1 MPAIT
6 SLGIGSGLDINSMVS
21 QLVALEGRPLEQM
34 KSQATQLQTQVSS
47 FGKLSSLFSTLQ
59 SAANKL
65 TGNGLWSQ
73 SVAASSDSTAV
84 SIVGGSTA
92 AAGNYAVSVQKLASP
107 QTVAS
112 GTAFANTGELVGH
125 GQLTIELGAWQDVP
139 PMTFVPKL
147 GGGQVLVDVAA
158 TDTLQTLRDKI
169 NAAGAGVT
177 ASIVTDSSGAR
188 LALRS
193 ASTGAENAFRIQA
206 SDTGDGNNTDPA
218 GLSRFAFDPP
228 NMPAPD
234 PQNPTASMVLKQS
247 AFNAEATVNGIQVN
261 SASNDLS
268 TVVEGLSLRLHKPTA
283 ADVDVSVTKD
293 REAIKKA
300 VQDFATAYNEL
311 TKTIADQTKYDA
323 ATKVAGALQGDSTVT
338 GLLRQMRTL
347 VNTASGA
354 SSAFPRLSDLG
365 LEIQRD
371 GSLQVDS
378 AKLDAATVDLG
389 ELRKALANNDTLN
402 VGNNGLARRYAM
414 LASQVLGV
422 DGSLTTRT
430 EGLRERLSKNSA
442 EQDRL
447 TERVDQYKAR
457 LIAQYTA
464 MDANLSKLNALSSYM
479 TAQLA
484 ALSKAS
490 SSGSS

>member
-34 KSQATQLQTQVSS
+34 KSQASQLQTQVSS
-47 FGKLSSLFSTLQ
+47 FGKLSSLFSSLQ
-59 SAANKL
+59 SAASKL
-65 TGNGLWSQ
+65 TSSSLWAQ
-73 SVAASSDSTAV
+73 SVAASSDSTSI

-92 AAGNYAVSVQKLASP
+92 AGGNYAVSVQKLASP
-107 QTVAS
+107 LTVAS
-112 GTAFANTGELVGH
+112 GTAFGSAGELVGQ

-139 PMTFVPKL
+139 PMTFLPKL
-147 GGGQVLVDVAA
+147 GGGQVIVDVAA

-188 LALRS
+188 LSLRS
-193 ASTGAENAFRIQA
+193 ANTGAENAFRIQA
-206 SDTGDGNNTDPA
+206 NDTGDSNSTDAA

-247 AFNAEATVNGIQVN
+247 AANAEATVNGIQVS
-261 SASNDLS
+261 SASNDLG
-268 TVVEGLSLRLHKPTA
+268 TVVEGLTLRLHKQTA
-283 ADVDVSVTKD
+283 ADVDISVTKD
-293 REAIKKA
+293 REGVKKA
-300 VQDFATAYNEL
+300 IQDFATAYNEL
-311 TKTIADQTKYDA
+311 TKTIADQTRYDPT
-323 ATKVAGALQGDSTVT
+323 TKAAGALQGDSTAT
-338 GLLRQMRTL
+338 GLLRQMRSL

-354 SSAFPRLSDLG
+354 SGTFPRLSNLG

-371 GSLQVDS
+371 GTLSVDS
-378 AKLDAATVDLG
+378 AKLDAATLDLS
-389 ELRKALANNDTLN
+389 ELRKALANNDTLDA
-402 VGNNGLARRYAM
+402 GNNGLARRYAT

-430 EGLRERLSKNSA
+430 EGLRERLSRNSV
-442 EQDRL
+442 EQERL
-447 TERVDQYKAR
+447 SDRVDKYKAR
-457 LIAQYTA
+457 LVAQYTA

-484 ALSKAS
+484 ALSKS
-490 SSGSS
+490 SSSD